1 MEENGLPSA
10 PEAAARDCAPRVEV
24 RGITKRYGS
33 VHALRGVDMALHA
46 GEIVGLV
53 GDNGAGKSTLVN
65 IIAGALTPTSGTVL
79 VDGQEVSFH
88 TPIDA
93 RKVGIETVYQDL
105 ALAPDLSIWAN
116 MFLGR
121 EAVVGGALGRIG
133 WLDRKTMMARAGEDL
148 ERTKIRIG
156 SVGAQVGRLSGG
168 QRQAIAVGRAV
179 AWGSR
184 VVLLDEPTAALGVE
198 QQAKVG
204 ELVKTVAGHGLATLL
219 ISHNLPQ
226 VYELC
231 DRVMVLFQGEIV
243 ADLKPQEVDIDDIV
257 GWITGSSLAARRI
270 HR

>member
-1 MEENGLPSA
+1 MDEKRESPSSTT
-10 PEAAARDCAPRVEV
+10 ESSPRVEV
-24 RGITKRYGS
+24 RDITKRYGS
-33 VHALRGVDMALHA
+33 VHALRGVNLALHG

-65 IIAGALTPTSGTVL
+65 IMAGALQPTTGTIL
-79 VDGQEVSFH
+79 VDGNEVSFR

-93 RKVGIETVYQDL
+93 RGAGIETVYQDL

-121 EAVVGGALGRIG
+121 ETVSRGPWGRIG
-133 WLDRKTMMARAGEDL
+133 WLDRRAMVTRSAEDL
-148 ERTKIRIG
+148 EQTKIRIP
-156 SVGAQVGRLSGG
+156 SVGQRVGRLSGG

-198 QQAKVG
+198 QQAKVA
-204 ELVKTVAGHGLATLL
+204 ELVQTVASRGLATLL

-226 VYELC
+226 VYAIC
-231 DRVMVLFQGEIV
+231 HRVMVLFRGEIV
-243 ADLKPQEVDIDDIV
+243 ADLRPSEVDIDEIV
-257 GWITGSSLAARRI
+257 GWITGSALAARGL
-270 HR
+270 HG